1 MTIRE
6 MLETRE
12 RSELSVYAARS
23 AETRGREE
31 EIRPDDLRTEY
42 QRDRDRILHCKA
54 FRRLKGKTQVF
65 LAPQGDHYRTRLT
78 HTLEVMQV
86 ARTLARSLRLNE
98 DLTEAIA
105 LGHDLGH
112 TPFGHAGE
120 SALARILPGGFEHRV
135 QSRRVVE
142 KIENGGRGLNL
153 TLEVR
158 DGIEHHSGEVRPMTL
173 EGCCVH
179 LADRIAYVNHD
190 IDDAIRAGILRQEDL
205 PSAPLC
211 VLGKSHGERIETM
224 VRSVISASRDRRDVR
239 MGEECWQA
247 LTELRT
253 FLFVNVY
260 SRDWAQG
267 EVQRTTHIIQELVKY
282 FAAHPA
288 EIPNEYIEI
297 TYREGTLRGVAD
309 YVAGMTDRYA
319 VVTYEHLFIPT
330 FFAG

>member
-6 MLETRE
+6 MLEARE

-65 LAPQGDHYRTRLT
+65 LAPQGDHYRTRMT

-190 IDDAIRAGILRQEDL
+190 IDDSIRAGILRQEDL
-205 PSAPLC
+205 PSAPLR
-211 VLGKSHGERIETM
+211 VLGKTHGERIETM
-224 VRSVISASRDRRDVR
+224 VRSVINASRDRREVC
-239 MGEECWQA
+239 MGDECWQA

-282 FAAHPA
+282 FSAHPA

-297 TYREGTLRGVAD
+297 TYREGTMRGAAD

-319 VVTYEHLFIPT
+319 VVMYEHLFIPT